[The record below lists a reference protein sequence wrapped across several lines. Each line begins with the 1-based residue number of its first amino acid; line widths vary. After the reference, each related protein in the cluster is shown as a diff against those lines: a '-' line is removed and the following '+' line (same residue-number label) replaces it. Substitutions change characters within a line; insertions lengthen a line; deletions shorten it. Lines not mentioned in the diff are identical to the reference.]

1 MQAEYYAH
9 RQQKNICNLF
19 AKSPKNLQRFIIFL
33 LKTPNYWKL

>member
-19 AKSPKNLQRFIIFL
+19 AKSPKNLQRYIMYV
-33 LKTPNYWKL
+33 KNPNYWKL